1 MGASMSSGPGK
12 DIELGEG
19 FFIFDEEVSPCDL
32 CARLTTELAALPWK
46 QEDGSKRVDYACESC
61 RAVLEVAQGL
71 LDNEIKDENEIITTI
86 ALASYAGLSWTEVA
100 EQPPEYFERE
110 HPGLRLSRKVDG
122 MPLFRMLPVLVE
134 VVRYDGTELPK
145 EIRVRVFSRSVQ
157 PEDLALQYKEV
168 LAAERIPS
176 DRCPAGSVA
185 WSTEDAS
192 LTITIKP
199 GAELHP
205 DKAQYLAT
213 YPRSKT
219 YHFPPVS
226 VIKATY
232 EALLG
237 SIDSRTFRGYAY
249 ALGYHDRPQS
259 RWKWTETN
267 VVACLACCFGE
278 LDTTTRPAER
288 RPRISRALNRH
299 LLSPYNFTQLPESSW
314 TANRKLREDV
324 KEVGVEFMRASY
336 LWQQPNRWPP
346 TFLKPLS

>member
-1 MGASMSSGPGK
+1 MGASMSNGPGK
-12 DIELGEG
+12 DIEIGKGYFVE
-19 FFIFDEEVSPCDL
+19 DTEVNPCDL
-32 CARLTTELAALPWK
+32 CARRTTELAALPWK
-46 QEDGSKRVDYACESC
+46 QKDGSKGVDYACDLC
-61 RAVLEVAQGL
+61 RAVLKVAQSL
-71 LDNEIKDENEIITTI
+71 LNNKIKDENEIITTI

-100 EQPPEYFERE
+100 KQPPEYFERE
-110 HPGLRLSRKVDG
+110 HPGLRLSRNVDG
-122 MPLFRMLPVLVE
+122 MPLFRMLPLLVE

-145 EIRVRVFSRSVQ
+145 EIRLRVFSRSVQ
-157 PEDLALQYKEV
+157 SEDLALQYEQV
-168 LAAERIPS
+168 LATERIPW
-176 DRCPAGSVA
+176 DRCPAGSIA

-192 LTITIKP
+192 LTITIKA
-199 GAELHP
+199 GTELHP
-205 DKAQYLAT
+205 DWAQYIAT
-213 YPRSKT
+213 YPRGKI

-226 VIKATY
+226 VLKATY

-259 RWKWTETN
+259 RWKWTKTN
-267 VVACLACCFGE
+267 IVACLACCFGQR
-278 LDTTTRPAER
+278 DMTTRAAER

-336 LWQQPNRWPP
+336 LWQQSNRWPH
-346 TFLKPLS
+346 TFLEPLS